1 VARAPL
7 GTSLLGLDG
16 FVPQTELVN
25 FSNSWPGHP
34 PPNKT
39 RVLSGSAPFLHLSLP
54 ICRSLISTDARR
66 NRRRVWYKSRL
77 LKRMIC
83 SSTEG
88 VTASRENLQ
97 RVTRSLTEMLR
108 SKDVESQV
116 SLHQKTILSLSL
128 SLSHTHTHTHTH
140 THKFLSLSFSL
151 SLSPSLSL
159 PPCFASFLSLPRRP
173 QVLPLPQQIN
183 ARKTS

>member
-1 VARAPL
+1 M
-7 GTSLLGLDG
+7 GLDG
-16 FVPQTELVN
+16 FAPQTELVN

-116 SLHQKTILSLSL
+116 SLFLSHTPKNNSLSLSL
-128 SLSHTHTHTHTH
+128 SLTHTHTHTHTH
-140 THKFLSLSFSL
+140 TQISLSLFLSLSLSL
-151 SLSPSLSL
+151 SLSPSLL
-159 PPCFASFLSLPRRP
+159 RF
-173 QVLPLPQQIN
+173 LPLSPPQ
-183 ARKTS
+183 AAGPTSASAD